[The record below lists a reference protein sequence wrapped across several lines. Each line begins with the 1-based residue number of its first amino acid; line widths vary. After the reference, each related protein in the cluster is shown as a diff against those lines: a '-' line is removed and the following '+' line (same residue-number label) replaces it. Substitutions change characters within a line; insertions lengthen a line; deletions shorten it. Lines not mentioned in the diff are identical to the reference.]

1 MNISN
6 YEYRSIATCIE
17 RIRST
22 ITANMI
28 KMYPYSEFDEGAEIA
43 NNPEINQLYQLL
55 DDAITKEEMEKIY
68 PPKKYDQRKHK
79 SQPSFSDHQSGN
91 ASR

>member
-22 ITANMI
+22 ITINMI

-55 DDAITKEEMEKIY
+55 DDAITKEEIEKIY
-68 PPKKYDQRKHK
+68 PPKKL
-79 SQPSFSDHQSGN
+79 S
-91 ASR
+91 

>member
-6 YEYRSIATCIE
+6 YEFRRIATCIE

-22 ITANMI
+22 ITINMI
-28 KMYPYSEFDEGAEIA
+28 RQYPFSEFDEGTELA
-43 NNPEINQLYQLL
+43 NNAEINQLYQLL

-79 SQPSFSDHQSGN
+79 SQPPLSDH
-91 ASR
+91 